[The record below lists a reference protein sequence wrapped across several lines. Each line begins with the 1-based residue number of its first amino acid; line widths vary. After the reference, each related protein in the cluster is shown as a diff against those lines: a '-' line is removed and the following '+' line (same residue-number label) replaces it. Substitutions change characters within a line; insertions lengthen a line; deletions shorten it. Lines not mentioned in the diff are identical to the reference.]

1 MMDNDVFELPRLQA
15 KSLFNFTRHG
25 DRPQFLKAI
34 YKDGTVSIL
43 EGQSSAMQQTFAISN
58 ALVYVPEA
66 ISKIEI
72 GDSVETILLPI

>member
-1 MMDNDVFELPRLQA
+1 MMDNDVCELPKIQA
-15 KSLFNFTRHG
+15 TTLFNFSRLG

-43 EGQSSAMQQTFAISN
+43 EGQSSAMQQSFAISN
-58 ALVYVPEA
+58 ALVYLPET
-66 ISKIEI
+66 IFKIEI